1 MKIHKLVLAA
11 SLFVASSCGKDF
23 VDLNPQDVI
32 PVGGFYKTESDIKSA
47 LTGTYGY
54 LRGIY
59 NGYWQFFELPS
70 DNTQTFTESESGS
83 GGLDKLTYQP
93 VTTNVSSGWNSMYHA
108 IADCNAILDRIGPVT
123 MAEANR
129 SRYIAEAK
137 FIRAL
142 MYFNLV
148 RMYGGVPLI
157 LKQIETEAEAYTY
170 IRSTEAEVYA
180 QIEKDLAGAETV
192 LPLRYGTADVG
203 RATAGA
209 AKALLGK
216 VYLQQKKWVPAESK
230 LAEVIALDVYKILPT
245 VNAVFGVGNDN
256 NAEIIF
262 SIQYLGGGFGEGNSF
277 AHAFA
282 PQTSGSSIVSVVAS
296 STNIGTQDLYDS
308 FAAGDLRRDAFLG
321 VFQNGKNPN
330 IYYWAKKFVYNINQQ
345 NEGSN
350 DWPVIRYA
358 DVLLMYA
365 EALNNNNKTTE
376 ALTQVNVIRKR
387 AGLPVLAGLS
397 KEATQLAIEA
407 ERRAELCFEGHRWP
421 DLIRWGKEVSTMQAF
436 KAKYTAIDPLL
447 ANMNV
452 TADKKLLPIPLREIN
467 LNPKLTQ
474 NPGYN

>member
-1 MKIHKLVLAA
+1 MKVHKLILAL

-32 PVGGFYKTESDIKSA
+32 PVGGFYRTESDIKAA
-47 LTGTYGY
+47 LSGTYGY

-59 NGYWQFFELPS
+59 NDYWQFFELPS
-70 DNTQTFTESESGS
+70 DNTQTFAESESAL

-93 VTTNVSSGWNSMYHA
+93 VTTNVSAGWNSMYHA
-108 IADCNAILDRIGPVT
+108 IADCNAILDKIGRVSMT
-123 MAEANR
+123 EANR
-129 SRYIAEAK
+129 NQYVAEAK

-157 LKQIETEAEAYTY
+157 LKQIETEAEAYSY
-170 IRSTEAEVYA
+170 LRSTEAEVYA
-180 QIEKDLAGAETV
+180 QIEKDLTEIENV
-192 LPLRYGTADVG
+192 LPKQYGAADVG

-216 VYLQQKKWVPAESK
+216 AYLQQKKWGPAESK
-230 LAEVIALDVYKILPT
+230 LAEVIASNVYKILPS

-262 SIQYLGGGFGEGNSF
+262 SIQYIGGGFGEGNSF

-282 PQTSGSSIVSVVAS
+282 PQTSGTSIVGVVAG

-330 IYYWAKKFVYNINQQ
+330 IYYWAKKFVYNITQR

-350 DWPVIRYA
+350 DWPVLRYA

-376 ALTQVNVIRKR
+376 AVAQMNVTRER
-387 AGLPVLAGLS
+387 AGLPALTGLS
-397 KEATQLAIEA
+397 KDATQLAIEA

-421 DLIRWGKEVSTMQAF
+421 DLIRWGKEVATMQAF
-436 KAKYTAIDPLL
+436 KAKYTAIDPIV

-452 TADKKLLPIPLREIN
+452 SADKKLLPIPLREIN